1 MNSIRRGLWP
11 SRRKRSNSSRNSR
24 LRIAQTEGI
33 GTINAPKAQLERA
46 VTVHRLDTDTDE
58 AWEAV
63 MELIAEE
70 DGVELIFNDDG
81 SVTLRWALRNE
92 GEHQAICPEVEPV
105 EEGAEEDE
113 TPF

>member
-1 MNSIRRGLWP
+1 MAKQKKAQQLQQELTAVDRLGLRV
-11 SRRKRSNSSRNSR
+11 S
-24 LRIAQTEGI
+24 AM
-33 GTINAPKAQLERA
+33 INAPKAQLERT

>member
-1 MNSIRRGLWP
+1 MQSVVKANANGW
-11 SRRKRSNSSRNSR
+11 SSECNF
-24 LRIAQTEGI
+24 A
-33 GTINAPKAQLERA
+33 
-46 VTVHRLDTDTDE
+46 
-58 AWEAV
+58 
-63 MELIAEE
+63 
-70 DGVELIFNDDG
+70 VELIFNDDG

>member
-1 MNSIRRGLWP
+1 MAKQKKAQQPRQEITAADRLGLRV
-11 SRRKRSNSSRNSR
+11 S
-24 LRIAQTEGI
+24 AM
-33 GTINAPKAQLERA
+33 INAPKAQLERA

-92 GEHQAICPEVEPV
+92 GEHQAIYPEVEPV
-105 EEGAEEDE
+105 EEIMREDE
-113 TPF
+113 APF

>member
-1 MNSIRRGLWP
+1 MAKQKKAQQPRQEITAADRLGLRV
-11 SRRKRSNSSRNSR
+11 S
-24 LRIAQTEGI
+24 AM
-33 GTINAPKAQLERA
+33 INAPKAQLERA

-92 GEHQAICPEVEPV
+92 SEHQAIYPEIEPV
-105 EEGAEEDE
+105 EEIMREDE
-113 TPF
+113 APF